1 MAESPTSAPAG
12 AVGERTTYEEFLRC
26 FEGESAEWVD
36 GWVYPMSPVGGA
48 HQDVGL
54 FLASVLSMYVQ
65 RRDLGTVRYEKFQMR
80 LETTGREPDVLFVAA
95 EHRER
100 LHETYLEG
108 GADLAVEI
116 VSPESRRRDRG
127 EKFFE
132 YERGGV
138 REFWL
143 IDPERRAVE
152 FYVLI
157 DGRFE
162 PRLPDA
168 DGMYHSTVVDGFWL
182 RVEWLWTTPDV
193 LDVAA
198 ELGLR

>member
-1 MAESPTSAPAG
+1 
-12 AVGERTTYEEFLRC
+12 
-26 FEGESAEWVD
+26 
-36 GWVYPMSPVGGA
+36 
-48 HQDVGL
+48 
-54 FLASVLSMYVQ
+54 MYVQ

>member
-1 MAESPTSAPAG
+1 
-12 AVGERTTYEEFLRC
+12 
-26 FEGESAEWVD
+26 
-36 GWVYPMSPVGGA
+36 
-48 HQDVGL
+48 
-54 FLASVLSMYVQ
+54 
-65 RRDLGTVRYEKFQMR
+65 
-80 LETTGREPDVLFVAA
+80 
-95 EHRER
+95 
-100 LHETYLEG
+100 
-108 GADLAVEI
+108 VEI